1 MSRLDSFIRRMQA
14 QRDFLNAVAPMVR
27 TRPGPILE
35 IGLGNG
41 RTYDHLRTLFP
52 DREIFVFDRAVVA
65 HPSCIPP
72 PDRLFLGDAR
82 ETLLLVR
89 QRLRG
94 RAVLVHADIG
104 TGDVAANEANAAWL
118 APGIAA
124 LLAPGGIVIA
134 NQALSVRGWS
144 RLPEPPGVSPGR
156 YFGYVADPSTPARRS
171 GATSS
176 SAPSAAVAG

>member
-14 QRDFLNAVAPMVR
+14 QRDFLNAVAPTVR

-72 PDRLFLGDAR
+72 PDHLLLGDAR
-82 ETLLLVR
+82 ETLLLAR
-89 QRLRG
+89 GRLRG
-94 RAVLVHADIG
+94 RAVLVHCDLG
-104 TGDVAANEANAAWL
+104 TGDQAANDANAAWL
-118 APGIAA
+118 APAIAA
-124 LLAPGGIVIA
+124 LLAPGGRVIV
-134 NQALSVRGWS
+134 NQALSVPGWT
-144 RLPEPPGVSPGR
+144 RLAEPPGVPAGR
-156 YFGYVADPSTPARRS
+156 YFGYVAAPAMP
-171 GATSS
+171 
-176 SAPSAAVAG
+176 APRSAAPASATGAVPIAG